1 MSAQIGGLAPP
12 LVTSAWLNSKANLTL
27 EGLRGRVVVIEVFQ
41 MLCPG
46 CVMHSM
52 PQAIRLWQH
61 YRASPM
67 ANDVVILGLHS
78 VFEHHAVMNPKALAV
93 YLYEFKIPFA
103 VGVDRPGQSSP
114 LPVTM
119 QAYGMRGTP
128 TTLFI
133 DRQGRLRAQHFGI
146 EPDSDMVQ
154 RIDQLLGE
162 EQ

>member
-1 MSAQIGGLAPP
+1 LSAQIGGLAPP
-12 LVTSAWLNSKANLTL
+12 LVTSAWLNSDANLTL

-46 CVMHSM
+46 CVMHAM

-78 VFEHHAVMNPKALAV
+78 VFEHHTVMNPQALAV

-103 VGVDRPGQSSP
+103 VGVDRPGESSP

-119 QAYGMRGTP
+119 RAYGMRGTP

-146 EPDSDMVQ
+146 EPDGDMIQ

-162 EQ
+162 G

>member
-78 VFEHHAVMNPKALAV
+78 VFEHHAVMNPQALAV

>member
-1 MSAQIGGLAPP
+1 
-12 LVTSAWLNSKANLTL
+12 
-27 EGLRGRVVVIEVFQ
+27 
-41 MLCPG
+41 
-46 CVMHSM
+46 MHSM

-78 VFEHHAVMNPKALAV
+78 VFEHHAVMNPQALAV

>member
-1 MSAQIGGLAPP
+1 
-12 LVTSAWLNSKANLTL
+12 
-27 EGLRGRVVVIEVFQ
+27 
-41 MLCPG
+41 
-46 CVMHSM
+46 
-52 PQAIRLWQH
+52 
-61 YRASPM
+61 M

-78 VFEHHAVMNPKALAV
+78 VIEHHAVMNPQALAV

-162 EQ
+162 GQV